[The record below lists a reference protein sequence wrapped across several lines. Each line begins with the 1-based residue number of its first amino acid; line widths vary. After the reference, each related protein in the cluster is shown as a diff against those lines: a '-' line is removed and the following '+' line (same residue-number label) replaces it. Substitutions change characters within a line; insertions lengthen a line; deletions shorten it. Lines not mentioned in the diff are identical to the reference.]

1 MKRVKHLIFWFVLLG
16 LVLLLFSSHVLAED
30 DFYRQRHGCDCGAVI
45 LTVGVFLDNLHSPGD
60 AAH

>member
-1 MKRVKHLIFWFVLLG
+1 MKRVKHLIFWLVLLG

-30 DFYRQRHGCDCGAVI
+30 DFYRQRRCDCGAVI